1 MSSFGLIEYNLELS
15 HIYKGCTSSILAY
28 TFDKINYFFVL
39 FFRVVLL
46 QKISKMDR
54 LMPGAS
60 AFIPSKPKNGKK
72 SQKVLSEDSDIEE
85 EPAPSKL
92 EKVGKKKKK
101 QAFSQRSY
109 RFYLPGLDLP
119 KDSKAHYPDF
129 NWLDLVAKEEEAKV
143 AATMKKIAATKRKET
158 LDPFASDDEDVKA
171 C

>member
-1 MSSFGLIEYNLELS
+1 
-15 HIYKGCTSSILAY
+15 
-28 TFDKINYFFVL
+28 
-39 FFRVVLL
+39 
-46 QKISKMDR
+46 MDR
-54 LMPGAS
+54 LMPGSS

-129 NWLDLVAKEEEAKV
+129 NWLDLGAEYLVFSSSRSLKTREKY
-143 AATMKKIAATKRKET
+143 T
-158 LDPFASDDEDVKA
+158 
-171 C
+171 